1 MYSKDI
7 NDVYKELNTSEKG
20 LTINEVNKRLN
31 IYDKNII
38 KEKKKENIFLRFL
51 KQFKDIMII
60 ILLVV
65 ALLLYIYGR
74 LYSHEYTD
82 TIVILVFVFINAIT
96 CFIQEEKANYVID
109 GLKKY

>member
-1 MYSKDI
+1 MYNKDV

-31 IYDKNII
+31 IHDKNII

-65 ALLLYIYGR
+65 ALLLNIVLHIYTGVVR
-74 LYSHEYTD
+74 L
-82 TIVILVFVFINAIT
+82 
-96 CFIQEEKANYVID
+96 
-109 GLKKY
+109 LKE

>member
-1 MYSKDI
+1 MYSKDV

-51 KQFKDIMII
+51 KQFKDIMIMRI
-60 ILLVV
+60 KMERFSILRSFLSRRSVEPGGTSIRSG
-65 ALLLYIYGR
+65 LC
-74 LYSHEYTD
+74 
-82 TIVILVFVFINAIT
+82 IL
-96 CFIQEEKANYVID
+96 
-109 GLKKY
+109 